1 MPTHVVPQSRC
12 APPRS
17 TLDARSGVRAGAPAA
32 DPVLTMDWITE
43 QFGISAAT
51 QGKVLGS
58 VIAVVVLL
66 LVRWLALR
74 AIHRRFEEAWVG
86 YRARKVA
93 SYTTSVVGLIVFAWI
108 WIDAFNDF
116 PTFLG
121 LLSAGV
127 AIALADVLK
136 NFVGWAYILSRRPF
150 RVGDR
155 VEVDG
160 TKGDVVDVRL
170 FRFSLMEVGNWVDA
184 DQSTGRLVH
193 VPNGILFTNQV
204 ANYTEG
210 FEYIWYEIPVLV
222 TFESDRSAAREIIER
237 AVREHAPDV
246 ETTAGR
252 VIRETARNYHIKIGT
267 LTPIVYLSVQDS
279 GVLLTAR
286 FLVGAREQRGI
297 AELVWTAILDGVDV
311 EPRVE
316 LAYPTVRTYLHGP
329 VAFERQPPESDAG
342 A

>member
-1 MPTHVVPQSRC
+1 
-12 APPRS
+12 
-17 TLDARSGVRAGAPAA
+17 
-32 DPVLTMDWITE
+32 MDWITD
-43 QFGISAAT
+43 QFGISESA
-51 QGKVLGS
+51 QGKIL
-58 VIAVVVLL
+58 ATVVLIFV
-66 LVRWLALR
+66 LVVARWLTLR
-74 AIHRRFEEAWVG
+74 AIHRKFEDADVD

-93 SYTTSVVGLIVFAWI
+93 TYTATVIGLAFLAWI
-108 WIDAFNDF
+108 WIDAFNDL

-136 NFVGWAYILSRRPF
+136 NFAGWAYILSRRPF

-155 VEVDG
+155 IEIDG

-184 DQSTGRLVH
+184 DQSTGRLIH
-193 VPNGILFTNQV
+193 VPNGNLFSQQV

-222 TFESDRSAAREIIER
+222 TFESDRARARTIIEH

-246 ETTAGR
+246 ETAAGR
-252 VIRETARNYHIKIGT
+252 RIRETARNYHIKIGA

-286 FLVGAREQRGI
+286 YLVSARQQRGV
-297 AELVWTAILDGVDV
+297 AERIWTAILDGLDDA
-311 EPRVE
+311 PRVD

-329 VAFERQPPESDAG
+329 IALERSDDLPG
-342 A
+342 E